1 MQTNAQLLA
10 NPHLSGVVV
19 LDGGLTTTPG
29 EPTSIVNAGAGTYS
43 AAAIASGCILRD
55 CAGAGRTDTI
65 AAAASLISVLPL
77 EQNGATHE
85 CIVVNVSDAAETITL
100 AGATGVTVTGAI
112 AQGSALK
119 LTFIR
124 TSATTVLVQGT
135 SVAPGTLSGNLTVTG
150 DVAVG
155 GTLEVTG
162 ASTLA
167 ALACTTFAPTGA
179 STLAALACTTFA
191 PTGLSTLAG
200 VTVTGTE
207 KTALAT
213 AGVVIDTAG
222 AGTYTG
228 ANLATGRILRDCA
241 GAGRT
246 DTTDTAANIITA
258 LGLSADYQE
267 RYCELVN
274 TSDDVETITLDVG
287 VGVTMKGT
295 ITVAQNE
302 VTRLAFMRT
311 GAAAVCVREV

>member
-55 CAGAGRTDTI
+55 CAGASRTDTI

-155 GTLEVTG
+155 GTLGV
-162 ASTLA
+162 
-167 ALACTTFAPTGA
+167 TGA

-274 TSDDVETITLDVG
+274 TSDDVETITLDAG

>member
-179 STLAALACTTFA
+179 STLA
-191 PTGLSTLAG
+191 G